1 MFIQCSFS
9 IQDVK
14 NKTILQDAD
23 TVADDY
29 LHKVRDLNPSKR
41 KDEMEKIQKM
51 FKKAKEHGEDKVKKL
66 NWFLSFFF
74 VT

>member
-1 MFIQCSFS
+1 MFVQCLFS

-51 FKKAKEHGEDKVKKL
+51 FKKAKEHGEDKVNNNLISLFNEQK
-66 NWFLSFFF
+66 
-74 VT
+74 

>member
-1 MFIQCSFS
+1 
-9 IQDVK
+9 
-14 NKTILQDAD
+14 LQDAD

-51 FKKAKEHGEDKVKKL
+51 FKKAKEHGEDKVKK
-66 NWFLSFFF
+66 
-74 VT
+74 